1 MPVIGGNEGFQTS
14 LRPFVESLQ
23 QIDGESVLNT
33 VVAGVVVDGVT
44 LHHIRFF
51 IVETA
56 VLVIIRG
63 RFVCQV
69 DAVGVVIVDGV
80 DETRYRHILVLHPF
94 RFFSFFF
101 LLLLALSH
109 QTVKGGLAFHLDAAF
124 AFIAGFSLFGF
135 FAYRLSTVGTAAV
148 ADALAAL
155 VLFLIKVDA
164 AFLGFLAGFL

>member
-1 MPVIGGNEGFQTS
+1 M
-14 LRPFVESLQ
+14 
-23 QIDGESVLNT
+23 
-33 VVAGVVVDGVT
+33 
-44 LHHIRFF
+44 
-51 IVETA
+51 
-56 VLVIIRG
+56 LVIIRG

>member
-1 MPVIGGNEGFQTS
+1 M
-14 LRPFVESLQ
+14 
-23 QIDGESVLNT
+23 
-33 VVAGVVVDGVT
+33 AGVVVDGVT
-44 LHHIRFF
+44 LQHIRFF

-69 DAVGVVIVDGV
+69 DAVGVVIVDGM
-80 DETRYRHILVLHPF
+80 DETRHRHVLVLHPF

-101 LLLLALSH
+101 LLLILSH

-135 FAYRLSTVGTAAV
+135 FAYRLGTVGTAAV